1 MYMIKE
7 VRIIDEGSWSDPWG
21 SLMGLKWQISISII
35 KKSENGKGNDKAF
48 GRVMK
53 IYAEIY
59 NKGSYQND
67 RDHGAIQGVHLWGSI
82 WV

>member
-1 MYMIKE
+1 MRGHGMTH
-7 VRIIDEGSWSDPWG
+7 
-21 SLMGLKWQISISII
+21 GLTHGTQSGHKWQKWQISIFFI
-35 KKSENGKGNDKAF
+35 KKSGNGKGNDKAF

-59 NKGSYQND
+59 NKGSHHNE
-67 RDHGAIQGVHLWGSI
+67 RGHGVTQGVHLWGSI